1 MARIQVPVEQR
12 VAPQQIQVRAEAP
25 NAAIGAQANARQ
37 LQEAGGAIERAGQ
50 QMAALQVDAL
60 NTMNEARVNDALA
73 EAQKVALAK
82 QAEYTELRGTNAMPS
97 ALDGKPLAE
106 KFGGEFD
113 QSLPQIAADLK
124 LNDVQTE
131 LFRRRSQPLALSF
144 RQNAT
149 SYERQQAD
157 AYREDVYKTSVAVGQ
172 QSVLAVWS
180 NPEAVALSAE
190 NIRTVTL
197 DRARDMGLTPE
208 AAVLAVRENV
218 GKAFLDVIDANADEA
233 PRAMRDFLEQYGDR
247 MTPAQVEAAKN
258 KINPG
263 VAGIEA
269 VEWVNSM
276 LAGGPPPLPGEP
288 GSTVEL
294 PLPGARVDFELPVAG
309 LGLPTDPG
317 KDYGPRTS
325 FRTSN
330 GARASSNHDGV
341 DFSARAGTPVRAVAS
356 GRVRRA
362 NVNGG
367 YGNYVEI
374 EHPDGTVTGYAH
386 LQGFNVKDGDVIARG
401 QTIGAVGSTGT
412 STGPHL
418 HLRVRRDGK
427 SIDPAELFR
436 GGVRTATTQSIRS
449 SGVAP
454 TQTEMLRAAQE
465 QFGENPVQLAAA
477 RAEINRTF
485 AMRDAEKAERE
496 KAARDSVYAYI
507 EQNRAM
513 PPASMLAAL
522 PPGSL
527 NSVQNYLDAL
537 IKPPARENNE
547 ATVLALVANPDV
559 WKQMEPQEF
568 VAAYRRDLSAS
579 TLQSFVGQLGNAQ
592 SASSTK
598 VDVFPAEAFNRSFNR
613 TFQLAG
619 VDTTPNSKNKER
631 EMRDRQDMARITE
644 LTRQR
649 VMALQ
654 QEKGRQLTEA
664 EIDVE
669 MSRTVGQLQWERPGN
684 WAYRGTQGFVTS
696 YSTMP
701 DNLKAREREALRE
714 QGIANPTED
723 QIFLNYLNRRLR

>member
-1 MARIQVPVEQR
+1 MARIQVPAEQR
-12 VAPQQIQVRAEAP
+12 VAPQQVQVRAEAP
-25 NAAIGAQANARQ
+25 NAAVGAQANARQ
-37 LQEAGGAIERAGQ
+37 LQEAGGAVERVGQ
-50 QMAALQVDAL
+50 QMAAFQVDAL

-82 QAEYTELRGTNAMPS
+82 QAEYTELRGANAMPS

-106 KFGGEFD
+106 KFGGDFD

-124 LNDVQTE
+124 LNAVQTE

-157 AYREDVYKTSVAVGQ
+157 AYKEDVYKTSVATGQ
-172 QSVLAVWS
+172 QSVLATWS
-180 NPEAVALSAE
+180 NPEAVALSVE
-190 NIRTVTL
+190 NIRAVTL
-197 DRARDMGLTPE
+197 ERARDMGLTPE
-208 AAVLAVRENV
+208 AAVLAVRDNV

-247 MTPAQVEAAKN
+247 MTPAQVEAAKD

-269 VEWVNSM
+269 TEWVNSM

-288 GSTVEL
+288 GSTIEM
-294 PLPGARVDFELPVAG
+294 PLPGARVEFEAPVAG
-309 LGLPTDPG
+309 ARISSN
-317 KDYGPRTS
+317 YGPRAS
-325 FRTSN
+325 FRTAN

-341 DFSARAGTPVRAVAS
+341 DFAARAGTPVRAVAG

-386 LQGFNVKDGDVIARG
+386 LQGFNVRDGDVIARG
-401 QTIGAVGSTGT
+401 QTIGAVGSTGN

-418 HLRVRRDGK
+418 HLRAMRDGK

-449 SGVAP
+449 SGVTP
-454 TQTEMLRAAQE
+454 TQTEMLRAANE

-485 AMRDAEKAERE
+485 ALRDAEKAERE
-496 KAARDSVYAYI
+496 KAARDSVFAYI

-527 NSVQNYLDAL
+527 NTVQNYLDAL
-537 IKPPARENNE
+537 IKPPAQTSDPM
-547 ATVLALVANPDV
+547 TVLSLVADPDA
-559 WKQMEPQEF
+559 WKRLSPEEF
-568 VAAYRRDLSAS
+568 TATYGRELSQADLR
-579 TLQSFVGQLGNAQ
+579 SFVGSIGNAQ
-592 SASSTK
+592 SASNTK
-598 VDVFPAEAFNRSFNR
+598 VDVFPSEAFNQSFNR
-613 TFQLAG
+613 TFALAG
-619 VDTTPNSKNKER
+619 VDTTPNNKNKPR
-631 EMRDRQDMARITE
+631 ELRDRQDMARVVE
-644 LTRQR
+644 VSRARVMDRQR
-649 VMALQ
+649 AV
-654 QEKGRQLTEA
+654 GRQLTA
-664 EIDVE
+664 DEIDTE
-669 MSRTVGQLQWERPGN
+669 MSRAVGQLQWVQPGN
-684 WAYRGTQGFVTS
+684 WAYRQRQGFVTS
-696 YSTMP
+696 YTTMP
-701 DNLKAREREALRE
+701 EDLREREKAALKADGVDE
-714 QGIANPTED
+714 PTED

>member
-1 MARIQVPVEQR
+1 MARIQVPAEQR
-12 VAPQQIQVRAEAP
+12 VAPQQVQVRAEAP
-25 NAAIGAQANARQ
+25 NAGVGAQTNARQ
-37 LQEAGGAIERAGQ
+37 LQEAGGAVERVGQ
-50 QMAALQVDAL
+50 QMAAIQVDAL

-82 QAEYTELRGTNAMPS
+82 QAEYTELRGANAMPS

-106 KFGGEFD
+106 KFGGDFD

-131 LFRRRSQPLALSF
+131 LFRQRSRPLGLLF

-157 AYREDVYKTSVAVGQ
+157 AYKEDVYKTSVATGQ
-172 QSVLAVWS
+172 QSVLATWS

-190 NIRTVTL
+190 NIRAVTL
-197 DRARDMGLTPE
+197 ERARDMGLTPE
-208 AAVLAVRENV
+208 AAVLAVRDNV

-247 MTPAQVEAAKN
+247 MTPAQVEAAKD

-269 VEWVNSM
+269 TEWVNSM

-288 GSTVEL
+288 GSTIEM
-294 PLPGARVDFELPVAG
+294 PLPGARVEFEAPVAG
-309 LGLPTDPG
+309 ARVSSN
-317 KDYGPRTS
+317 YGPRAS
-325 FRTSN
+325 FRTAN

-341 DFSARAGTPVRAVAS
+341 DFAVRAGTPVRAVAG

-401 QTIGAVGSTGT
+401 QTIGAVGSTGN

-418 HLRVRRDGK
+418 HLRAQRDGK
-427 SIDPAELFR
+427 SIDPAELFQ

-449 SGVAP
+449 SGAVP
-454 TQTEMLRAAQE
+454 TQTEMLRAANE

-485 AMRDAEKAERE
+485 ALRNAEKDERE

-507 EQNRAM
+507 ETNRRM

-527 NSVQNYLDAL
+527 NTVQNYLDAL

-559 WKQMEPQEF
+559 WKQMAPQEF
-568 VAAYRRDLSAS
+568 VATYGRELSS
-579 TLQSFVGQLGNAQ
+579 GTLQSFVGQLGNAQ
-592 SASSTK
+592 SADSTK
-598 VDVFPAEAFNRSFNR
+598 VGDFPAEAFNRSFNR

-619 VDTTPNSKNKER
+619 VDTTPSNKNKER
-631 EMRDRQDMARITE
+631 EMRDRQDIARITE

-649 VMALQ
+649 VMSLQ
-654 QEKGRQLTEA
+654 QEKGRQLTEV
-664 EIDVE
+664 EIDAE
-669 MSRTVGQLQWERPGN
+669 MSRTVGQLQWQQPGN
-684 WAYRGTQGFVTS
+684 WAYRGRQGFVTS
-696 YSTMP
+696 YTTMP
-701 DNLKAREREALRE
+701 DSLKAREREALRE
-714 QGIANPTED
+714 QGVQNPTED

>member
-1 MARIQVPVEQR
+1 MARIQVPNQQR
-12 VAPQQIQVRAEAP
+12 VAPQQVQVRADAP
-25 NAAIGAQANARQ
+25 NASIGAQANARQ

-50 QMAALQVDAL
+50 QMAAFQVDAL

-73 EAQKVALAK
+73 EAQKTALAK
-82 QAEYTELRGTNAMPS
+82 QAEYTELRGANAMPQ

-106 KFGGEFD
+106 KFGGDFD

-124 LNDVQTE
+124 LNEVQTE

-149 SYERQQAD
+149 TYERQQAD
-157 AYREDVYKTSVAVGQ
+157 AYKEDVYKTSVATGQ
-172 QSVLAVWS
+172 QSVLATWS
-180 NPEAVALSAE
+180 NPEAVALAAE
-190 NIRTVTL
+190 NIRVVTL
-197 DRARDMGLTPE
+197 ERARDMGLSPE

-233 PRAMRDFLEQYGDR
+233 PRAMRDFLETNGGR
-247 MTPAQVEAAKN
+247 MTSTQVEAAKD

-263 VAGIEA
+263 MAGIEA
-269 VEWVNSM
+269 VDWVNSM
-276 LAGGPPPLPGEP
+276 LAGGAEPLPGEP
-288 GSTVEL
+288 GATIEL

-317 KDYGPRTS
+317 KDYGPRVS
-325 FRTSN
+325 FRTAN

-341 DFSARAGTPVRAVAS
+341 DFSAKAGSPVRAVAS

-401 QTIGAVGSTGT
+401 QTIGAVGTTGN

-418 HLRVRRDGK
+418 HLRAMRDGK

-436 GGVRTATTQSIRS
+436 GGVRTAATQSIRS
-449 SGVAP
+449 SGAVP
-454 TQTEMLRAAQE
+454 SQTEMLRAANE

-485 AMRDAEKAERE
+485 ALRNAEKDERE

-507 EQNRAM
+507 ETNRRM

-527 NSVQNYLDAL
+527 NTVQNYLDAL

-547 ATVLALVANPDV
+547 ATVLALVANPDA
-559 WKQMEPQEF
+559 WKGLEPQEF
-568 VAAYRRDLSAS
+568 VATYGRDLAPS
-579 TLQSFVGQLGNAQ
+579 TLQSFVGQLGNAR

-598 VDVFPAEAFNRSFNR
+598 VDIFPAEAFNRSFNR

-619 VDTTPNSKNKER
+619 VDTTPSNKNKER
-631 EMRDRQDMARITE
+631 EVRDRQDMARITE

-649 VMALQ
+649 VMSLQ
-654 QEKGRQLTEA
+654 QEKGRQLTEV

-669 MSRTVGQLQWERPGN
+669 MSRTVGQLQWQQPRGFASPER
-684 WAYRGTQGFVTS
+684 TGFVQS

-701 DNLKAREREALRE
+701 DSLKTREREALRQ
-714 QGIANPTED
+714 QGVANPTDD

>member
-1 MARIQVPVEQR
+1 MARIQVPAEQR
-12 VAPQQIQVRAEAP
+12 VAPQQVQVRAEAP
-25 NAAIGAQANARQ
+25 NAGIGAQANARQ
-37 LQEAGGAIERAGQ
+37 LQEAGGAVERVGQ
-50 QMAALQVDAL
+50 QMAAFQVDAL

-82 QAEYTELRGTNAMPS
+82 QAEYTELRGANAMPS

-106 KFGGEFD
+106 KFGGDFD

-157 AYREDVYKTSVAVGQ
+157 AYKEDVYKTSVATGQ
-172 QSVLAVWS
+172 QSVLATWS
-180 NPEAVALSAE
+180 NPEAVALSVE
-190 NIRTVTL
+190 NIRAVTL
-197 DRARDMGLTPE
+197 ERARDMGLTPE
-208 AAVLAVRENV
+208 AAVLAVRDNV

-247 MTPAQVEAAKN
+247 MTPAQVEAAKD

-269 VEWVNSM
+269 TEWVNSM

-288 GSTVEL
+288 GSTIEM
-294 PLPGARVDFELPVAG
+294 PLPGARVEFEAPVAG
-309 LGLPTDPG
+309 ARISSN
-317 KDYGPRTS
+317 YGPRVS
-325 FRTSN
+325 FRTAN
-330 GARASSNHDGV
+330 GARASSNHDGA
-341 DFSARAGTPVRAVAS
+341 DFAARAGTPVRAVAG

-374 EHPDGTVTGYAH
+374 EHPDGTVTGYGH

-401 QTIGAVGSTGT
+401 QTIGAVGSTGN

-418 HLRVRRDGK
+418 HLRAQRDGK
-427 SIDPAELFR
+427 SIDPAELFQ

-449 SGVAP
+449 SGTVP
-454 TQTEMLRAAQE
+454 TQTEMLRAANE

-485 AMRDAEKAERE
+485 ALRDAEKAERE

-507 EQNRAM
+507 ETNRRM

-527 NSVQNYLDAL
+527 NTVQNYLDAL

-547 ATVLALVANPDV
+547 ATVLALVANPDA
-559 WKQMEPQEF
+559 WKQMAPQEF
-568 VAAYRRDLSAS
+568 VATYGRELSS
-579 TLQSFVGQLGNAQ
+579 GTLQSFVGQLGNAQ

-598 VDVFPAEAFNRSFNR
+598 VDIFPSEAFNQSFNR
-613 TFQLAG
+613 TFALAG
-619 VDTTPNSKNKER
+619 VDTTPNNKNKPR
-631 EMRDRQDMARITE
+631 ELRDRQDMARVVEVTRARVME
-644 LTRQR
+644 RQR
-649 VMALQ
+649 AV
-654 QEKGRQLTEA
+654 GRQLTA
-664 EIDVE
+664 DEIDTE
-669 MSRTVGQLQWERPGN
+669 MSRAVGQLQWVQPGN
-684 WAYRGTQGFVTS
+684 WAYSQRQGFVTS
-696 YSTMP
+696 YTTMP
-701 DNLKAREREALRE
+701 EDLREREKAALKAE
-714 QGIANPTED
+714 GIQNPTED

>member
-1 MARIQVPVEQR
+1 MARIQVPAEQR

-25 NAAIGAQANARQ
+25 NAGIGAQANARQ
-37 LQEAGGAIERAGQ
+37 LQEAGGAVERVGQ
-50 QMAALQVDAL
+50 QMAAFQVDAL

-82 QAEYTELRGTNAMPS
+82 QAEYTELRGANAMPS

-106 KFGGEFD
+106 KFGGDFD

-157 AYREDVYKTSVAVGQ
+157 AYKEDVYKTSVATGQ
-172 QSVLAVWS
+172 QSVLATWS
-180 NPEAVALSAE
+180 NPEAVALSVD
-190 NIRTVTL
+190 NIRSVTL
-197 DRARDMGLTPE
+197 ERARDMGLTPE
-208 AAVLAVRENV
+208 AAVLAVRDNV

-247 MTPAQVEAAKN
+247 MTPAQIEAAKN

-269 VEWVNSM
+269 TEWVNSM

-288 GSTVEL
+288 GSTIEM
-294 PLPGARVDFELPVAG
+294 PLPGSRVEFEAPVAG
-309 LGLPTDPG
+309 ARISSN
-317 KDYGPRTS
+317 YGPRVS
-325 FRTSN
+325 FRTAN
-330 GARASSNHDGV
+330 GARASSNHDGA
-341 DFSARAGTPVRAVAS
+341 DFAARAGTPVRAVAG

-374 EHPDGTVTGYAH
+374 EHPDGTVTGYGH

-401 QTIGAVGSTGT
+401 QTIGAVGSTGN

-418 HLRVRRDGK
+418 HLRAQRDGK

-449 SGVAP
+449 SGVTP
-454 TQTEMLRAAQE
+454 TQTEMLRAANE

-485 AMRDAEKAERE
+485 ALRDAEKDERE
-496 KAARDSVYAYI
+496 KAARDSVFAYI
-507 EQNRAM
+507 ETNRRM

-527 NSVQNYLDAL
+527 NTVQNYLDAL

-547 ATVLALVANPDV
+547 ATVLALVANPDA
-559 WKQMEPQEF
+559 WKQMAPQEF
-568 VAAYRRDLSAS
+568 VATYGRELSS
-579 TLQSFVGQLGNAQ
+579 GTLQSFVGQLGSAQ

-598 VDVFPAEAFNRSFNR
+598 VGDFPAEAFNRSFNR

-619 VDTTPNSKNKER
+619 VDTTPSNKNKER
-631 EMRDRQDMARITE
+631 EMRDRQDIARITE

-649 VMALQ
+649 VMARQ
-654 QEKGRQLTEA
+654 QEAGRQLTEA

-669 MSRTVGQLQWERPGN
+669 MSRTVGQLQWERPSSWG
-684 WAYRGTQGFVTS
+684 YRGTQGFVTS
-696 YSTMP
+696 FSTMP

-714 QGIANPTED
+714 QGVQNPTED

>member
-1 MARIQVPVEQR
+1 MARIQVPAEQR
-12 VAPQQIQVRAEAP
+12 VAPQQVQVRAEAP
-25 NAAIGAQANARQ
+25 NAGIGAQANARQ
-37 LQEAGGAIERAGQ
+37 LQEAGGAVERVGQ
-50 QMAALQVDAL
+50 QMAAFQVDAL

-82 QAEYTELRGTNAMPS
+82 QAEYTELRGANAMPS

-106 KFGGEFD
+106 KFGGDFD

-157 AYREDVYKTSVAVGQ
+157 AYKEDVYKTSVATGQ
-172 QSVLAVWS
+172 QSVLATWS
-180 NPEAVALSAE
+180 NPEAVALAAE

-197 DRARDMGLTPE
+197 ERARDMGLTPE
-208 AAVLAVRENV
+208 AAVLAVRDNV
-218 GKAFLDVIDANADEA
+218 GKAFLDVIEANADEA

-247 MTPAQVEAAKN
+247 MTPAQFEAAKD

-269 VEWVNSM
+269 TEWVNSM

-288 GSTVEL
+288 GSTIEL
-294 PLPGARVDFELPVAG
+294 PLPGARVEFEAPVAG
-309 LGLPTDPG
+309 ARISSN
-317 KDYGPRTS
+317 YGPRAS
-325 FRTSN
+325 FRTAN

-341 DFSARAGTPVRAVAS
+341 DFAARAGTPVRAVAG

-401 QTIGAVGSTGT
+401 QTIGAVGSTGN

-418 HLRVRRDGK
+418 HLRAQRDGK
-427 SIDPAELFR
+427 SIDPAELFQ
-436 GGVRTATTQSIRS
+436 GGARTATTQSIRS
-449 SGVAP
+449 SGVTP
-454 TQTEMLRAAQE
+454 TQTEMLRAANE

-485 AMRDAEKAERE
+485 ALRDAEKAERE
-496 KAARDSVYAYI
+496 KAARDSVFAYI
-507 EQNRAM
+507 ETNRRM

-527 NSVQNYLDAL
+527 NTVQNYLDAL

-547 ATVLALVANPDV
+547 ATVLALVANPDA
-559 WKQMEPQEF
+559 WKQMAPQEF
-568 VAAYRRDLSAS
+568 VATYGRELSS
-579 TLQSFVGQLGNAQ
+579 GTLQSFVGQLGNAQ

-598 VDVFPAEAFNRSFNR
+598 VDVFPSEAFNQSFNR
-613 TFQLAG
+613 TFALAG
-619 VDTTPNSKNKER
+619 VDTTPSNKNKPR
-631 EMRDRQDMARITE
+631 ELRDRQDMARVVEVTRARVME
-644 LTRQR
+644 RQR
-649 VMALQ
+649 AV
-654 QEKGRQLTEA
+654 GRQLTA
-664 EIDVE
+664 DEIDTE
-669 MSRTVGQLQWERPGN
+669 MSRAVGQLQWVQPGN
-684 WAYRGTQGFVTS
+684 WAYSQRQGFVTS
-696 YSTMP
+696 YTTMP
-701 DNLKAREREALRE
+701 EDLREREKAALKAN
-714 QGIANPTED
+714 GIDEPTED

>member
-1 MARIQVPVEQR
+1 MARIQVPAEQR
-12 VAPQQIQVRAEAP
+12 VAPQQVQVRAEAP
-25 NAAIGAQANARQ
+25 NAAIGAHANARQ
-37 LQEAGGAIERAGQ
+37 LQEAGGAVERAGQ
-50 QMAALQVDAL
+50 QMAAFQVDAL

-73 EAQKVALAK
+73 GAQKVALAK
-82 QAEYTELRGTNAMPS
+82 QAEYTELRGANAMPP

-106 KFGGEFD
+106 KFGSDFD

-157 AYREDVYKTSVAVGQ
+157 AYKEDVYKTSVAVGQ

-180 NPEAVALSAE
+180 NPEAVALSVE

-247 MTPAQVEAAKN
+247 MTPTQIEAAKN

-269 VEWVNSM
+269 TEWVNSM
-276 LAGGPPPLPGEP
+276 LAGGAPPLPGEP
-288 GSTVEL
+288 GATIEL
-294 PLPGARVDFELPVAG
+294 PLSGARVEFEAPVEGARVSSG
-309 LGLPTDPG
+309 
-317 KDYGPRTS
+317 YGPRAS

-330 GARASSNHDGV
+330 GARASSSHDGV
-341 DFSARAGTPVRAVAS
+341 DFAARAGTPVRAVAG

-401 QTIGAVGSTGT
+401 QTIGAVGSTGN

-418 HLRVRRDGK
+418 HLRAMRDGK
-427 SIDPAELFR
+427 SIDPAELFQ
-436 GGVRTATTQSIRS
+436 GGVRTATTQSIRA

-454 TQTEMLRAAQE
+454 TQSEMLRAAQE

-568 VAAYRRDLSAS
+568 VAAYRRDLSAG

-592 SASSTK
+592 SASTTK

-619 VDTTPNSKNKER
+619 VDTSPNNKNKER

-714 QGIANPTED
+714 QGVANPTED

>member
-1 MARIQVPVEQR
+1 MARIQVPAEQR

-37 LQEAGGAIERAGQ
+37 LQEAGGAVERVGQ
-50 QMAALQVDAL
+50 QMAAFQVDAL
-60 NTMNEARVNDALA
+60 NTMNEARVNDAMA
-73 EAQKVALAK
+73 EAQKTALAK
-82 QAEYTELRGTNAMPS
+82 QAEYTELRGANAMPS

-106 KFGGEFD
+106 KFGSDFD

-157 AYREDVYKTSVAVGQ
+157 AYKEDVYKTSVATGQ
-172 QSVLAVWS
+172 QSVLATWS
-180 NPEAVALSAE
+180 NPEAVALSVE
-190 NIRTVTL
+190 NIRSVTL
-197 DRARDMGLTPE
+197 ERARDMGLTPE

-247 MTPAQVEAAKN
+247 MMPAQVEAAKN

-269 VEWVNSM
+269 TEWVNSM
-276 LAGGPPPLPGEP
+276 LAGGAPPLPGEP

-294 PLPGARVDFELPVAG
+294 PLPGARVEFEAPVEGARVSSG
-309 LGLPTDPG
+309 
-317 KDYGPRTS
+317 YGPRAS

-341 DFSARAGTPVRAVAS
+341 DFAARAGIPVRAVAS

-386 LQGFNVKDGDVIARG
+386 LQGFNVRDGDVIARG
-401 QTIGAVGSTGT
+401 QTIGAVGSTGN

-418 HLRVRRDGK
+418 HLRAMRDGK
-427 SIDPAELFR
+427 SIDPAELFQ

-449 SGVAP
+449 SGVTP
-454 TQTEMLRAAQE
+454 TQAEMLRAAQE

-485 AMRDAEKAERE
+485 ALRDAEKADRER
-496 KAARDSVYAYI
+496 AARDSVYAYI

-547 ATVLALVANPDV
+547 ATVLALVANPDA
-559 WKQMEPQEF
+559 WKQMAPQEF
-568 VAAYRRDLSAS
+568 VATYGRDLSAG

-592 SASSTK
+592 SASTTK

-619 VDTTPNSKNKER
+619 VDTTPSNKNKER
-631 EMRDRQDMARITE
+631 EMRERQDMARITE

-669 MSRTVGQLQWERPGN
+669 MSRTVGQLQWERPSSWG
-684 WAYRGTQGFVTS
+684 YRGTQGFVTS

-701 DNLKAREREALRE
+701 DSLKARERAALRE

>member
-37 LQEAGGAIERAGQ
+37 LQEAGGAVERVGQ
-50 QMAALQVDAL
+50 QMAAFQVDAL
-60 NTMNEARVNDALA
+60 NTMNEARVNDAMA
-73 EAQKVALAK
+73 EAQKTALAK
-82 QAEYTELRGTNAMPS
+82 QAEYTELRGANAMPS

-106 KFGGEFD
+106 KFGSDFD

-157 AYREDVYKTSVAVGQ
+157 AYKEDVYKTSVATGQ
-172 QSVLAVWS
+172 QSVLATWS
-180 NPEAVALSAE
+180 NPEAVALAAE

-247 MTPAQVEAAKN
+247 MMPAQVEAAKN

-269 VEWVNSM
+269 TEWVSSM
-276 LAGGPPPLPGEP
+276 LAGGAPPLPGEP
-288 GSTVEL
+288 GATIEL
-294 PLPGARVDFELPVAG
+294 PLPGARVEFEAPVEGARVSSG
-309 LGLPTDPG
+309 
-317 KDYGPRTS
+317 YGPRAS

-341 DFSARAGTPVRAVAS
+341 DFAARAGIPVRAVAS

-386 LQGFNVKDGDVIARG
+386 LQGFNVRDGDVIARG
-401 QTIGAVGSTGT
+401 QTIGAVGSTGN

-418 HLRVRRDGK
+418 HLRAMRDGK
-427 SIDPAELFR
+427 SIDPAELFQ

-449 SGVAP
+449 SGVTP
-454 TQTEMLRAAQE
+454 TQAEMLRAAQE

-477 RAEINRTF
+477 RAEINRAF
-485 AMRDAEKAERE
+485 ALRDAEKADRER
-496 KAARDSVYAYI
+496 AARDSVYAYI

-547 ATVLALVANPDV
+547 ATVLALVANPDA
-559 WKQMEPQEF
+559 WKQMAPQEF
-568 VAAYRRDLSAS
+568 VATYGRDLSAG

-592 SASSTK
+592 SASTTK
-598 VDVFPAEAFNRSFNR
+598 VDVFPAEAFSRSFNR

-619 VDTTPNSKNKER
+619 VDTTPSNKNKER

-669 MSRTVGQLQWERPGN
+669 MSRAVGQLQWERPGN

-701 DNLKAREREALRE
+701 DNLRTREREALRE
-714 QGIANPTED
+714 QGVANPTED

>member
-1 MARIQVPVEQR
+1 MARIQVPAEQR

-37 LQEAGGAIERAGQ
+37 LQEAGGAIERVGQ
-50 QMAALQVDAL
+50 QMAAFQVDAL
-60 NTMNEARVNDALA
+60 NTMNEARVNDAMA
-73 EAQKVALAK
+73 EAQKTALAK
-82 QAEYTELRGTNAMPS
+82 QAEYTELRGANAMPS

-106 KFGGEFD
+106 KFGSDFD

-157 AYREDVYKTSVAVGQ
+157 AYKEDVYKTSVATGQ
-172 QSVLAVWS
+172 QSVLATWS
-180 NPEAVALSAE
+180 NPEAVALSVE

-247 MTPAQVEAAKN
+247 MMPAQVEAAKN

-269 VEWVNSM
+269 TEWVSSM
-276 LAGGPPPLPGEP
+276 LAGGAPPLPGEP
-288 GSTVEL
+288 GATIEL
-294 PLPGARVDFELPVAG
+294 PLPGARVEFEAPVEGARVSSG
-309 LGLPTDPG
+309 
-317 KDYGPRTS
+317 YGPRAS

-341 DFSARAGTPVRAVAS
+341 DFAARAGIPVRAVAS

-386 LQGFNVKDGDVIARG
+386 LQGFNVRDGDVIARG
-401 QTIGAVGSTGT
+401 QTIGAVGSTGN

-418 HLRVRRDGK
+418 HLRAMRDGK
-427 SIDPAELFR
+427 SIDPAELFQ

-449 SGVAP
+449 SGATP

-485 AMRDAEKAERE
+485 AMRDAEKADRER
-496 KAARDSVYAYI
+496 AARDSVYAYI

-537 IKPPARENNE
+537 IKPPAQNSDPL
-547 ATVLALVANPDV
+547 TVLALVANPDA
-559 WKQMEPQEF
+559 WKDMEPQEF
-568 VAAYRRDLSAS
+568 VATYGKDLSQAD
-579 TLQSFVGQLGNAQ
+579 LRSFVGGIGNAQ
-592 SASSTK
+592 SASTTK

-619 VDTTPNSKNKER
+619 VDTSPSNKNKER

-714 QGIANPTED
+714 QGITNPTED